1 MANYTISATSG
12 TITAKL
18 VVTEKSQSTE
28 NNQTE
33 LSWALYMWNTGTLWY
48 AYDTKNTF
56 NVVFT
61 INCKNKYLLMIF
73 HCVNKSPKVI
83 FNMKNSCI
91 SNRNVRHIINLLSE
105 LFMLHFNMD
114 IDIIK
119 Y

>member
-56 NVVFT
+56 NVVIGGVT
-61 INCKNKYLLMIF
+61 VWNTSSYGLVSLANGM
-73 HCVNKSPKVI
+73 S
-83 FNMKNSCI
+83 
-91 SNRNVRHIINLLSE
+91 
-105 LFMLHFNMD
+105 
-114 IDIIK
+114 
-119 Y
+119 